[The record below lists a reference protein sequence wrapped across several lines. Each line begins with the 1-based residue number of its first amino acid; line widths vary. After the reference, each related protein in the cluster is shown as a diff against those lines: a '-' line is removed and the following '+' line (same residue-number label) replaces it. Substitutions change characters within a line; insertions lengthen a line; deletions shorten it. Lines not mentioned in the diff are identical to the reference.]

1 MALLPVLSLRLSDFL
16 TFWDSDAPQ
25 RVLVQVSGRR
35 LDLAGPDRTGP
46 DGRAPVRGALTGGK
60 APGLGGAR
68 GAARGLR
75 ENIDPGG
82 SSGACFPGSGWVRRR
97 SRPRSPEPCAQV
109 RILLGAQVETYFRI
123 YTRQPLSGRPAGTR

>member
-1 MALLPVLSLRLSDFL
+1 MGLLPVLSLRLSDFL

-60 APGLGGAR
+60 APGLRGAPGGAGGVRGENAPGGRPGGGFPRGEGGGRGGAAPGSGAR
-68 GAARGLR
+68 GW
-75 ENIDPGG
+75 GG
-82 SSGACFPGSGWVRRR
+82 
-97 SRPRSPEPCAQV
+97 
-109 RILLGAQVETYFRI
+109 
-123 YTRQPLSGRPAGTR
+123 

>member
-1 MALLPVLSLRLSDFL
+1 MGLLPVLSLRLSDFL

-25 RVLVQVSGRR
+25 RVLVQVSGSR
-35 LDLAGPDRTGP
+35 LDLAGRDRTGP

-75 ENIDPGG
+75 ENIDPG
-82 SSGACFPGSGWVRRR
+82 ACFPGSEWVRRR

-109 RILLGAQVETYFRI
+109 RILLGA
-123 YTRQPLSGRPAGTR
+123 

>member
-1 MALLPVLSLRLSDFL
+1 MGLLPVLSLRLSDFL

-68 GAARGLR
+68 GTARGLR
-75 ENIDPGG
+75 REHRPGRQLG
-82 SSGACFPGSGWVRRR
+82 SVFPRVRAGAAA
-97 SRPRSPEPCAQV
+97 EPATV
-109 RILLGAQVETYFRI
+109 
-123 YTRQPLSGRPAGTR
+123 S